1 MKKRALPPG
10 LPPAGEVP
18 IDPHMPQPK
27 PSADIPYICLRGQK
41 QKAPTLI
48 RCGIRVTKGGWTVY
62 IKRSGVVIMES
73 TRGAVRERAEQKLKN
88 LIGQTWLIVA
98 DK

>member
-1 MKKRALPPG
+1 MKKRGLPPG

-18 IDPHMPQPK
+18 PSPEDPPK
-27 PSADIPYICLRGQK
+27 KASADNPYICLRG

>member
-18 IDPHMPQPK
+18 VDPNIPVK
-27 PSADIPYICLRGQK
+27 ASADIPYICQRG